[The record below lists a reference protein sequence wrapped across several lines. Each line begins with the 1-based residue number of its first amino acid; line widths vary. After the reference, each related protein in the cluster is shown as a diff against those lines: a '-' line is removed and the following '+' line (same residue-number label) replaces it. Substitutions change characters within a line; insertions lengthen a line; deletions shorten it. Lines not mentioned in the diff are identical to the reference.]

1 MPNLLLIAIV
11 LPWLFAAVLALL
23 PTGWGR
29 WASRLALAG
38 SLLTAGILTAAWRSL
53 PVASHLV
60 TIAEFDW
67 LPFWGGRLSVAYDGL
82 SFLFLL
88 LTAWI
93 AAVVVLFSGAYLPH
107 AQHAESGH
115 RRESSYYALL
125 SAFTGSMFGLLFAG
139 HLLQFYVFWELT
151 SLASF
156 LLIGFWHHKDGARE
170 GALRSL
176 AMTTAG
182 SVLMLVGLIGLGLS
196 SGAWSFTDL
205 LVPGRVGENTRWLA
219 VWAALIVAGALAKSA
234 QAPFSSWLPGAM
246 AAPTPVS
253 AYLHSA
259 ALIASGI
266 YLLARFFPL
275 LSGTFTWHWLLIASG
290 LVGGLL
296 GGLIALRQSELKAML
311 AYSTVSQYAFIVL
324 AFGIGTQTGAQ
335 AGLYAFFV
343 HAFIKAGLFLVSGAV
358 TYLTGEKRFEALG
371 GLARRQPVLAVLAV
385 VLALSLGGVPIFGG
399 FYYKEELLHAALEHD
414 AWLLL
419 GALLAGGGLT
429 FLYMMRFFNEIFRG
443 DMPGPLHAER
453 LPVTMTVA
461 IALLAGVSLAAGV
474 APNWMN
480 RALLDPAIASVL
492 GHPAPFTIELKFS
505 GLLLLSLVVL
515 ACASGLWVL
524 WRRGVVPEEWL
535 CKLPARF
542 AFGGNRMLAWYDD
555 ASEALLGLHDG
566 NLRHYLRWEL
576 CAAALLTIGC
586 WWGFSWGI
594 LPVPMRFELGITL
607 MLAAMLLAAAATIWL
622 RYHVLA
628 VIALTISGYSLA
640 VVFALMHA
648 PDVALAQVLVETLA
662 TFSIVV
668 ALNQSRQINP
678 QETRILTAGRRDWG
692 RWCISLGV
700 GGLVGWLTYWVGGHA
715 PSSSMGERYAAEGY
729 ALSGMLD
736 LVTAILTDFRAL
748 DTAIEILVFA
758 SAALA
763 VMALFRREEVP
774 HE

>member
-1 MPNLLLIAIV
+1 MPNLLLVAIA
-11 LPWLFAAVLALL
+11 LPWAFAVLLALL
-23 PTGWGR
+23 PSPLDR
-29 WASRLALAG
+29 WASRLGLFS
-38 SLLTAGILTAAWRSL
+38 SLMTAGCLTLAWRSIPATWQL
-53 PVASHLV
+53 VSVAS
-60 TIAEFDW
+60 FDW
-67 LPFWGGRLSVAYDGL
+67 LPFFGGRFSVAYDGL

-93 AAVVVLFSGAYLPH
+93 AAVVTLFSGAYLPH
-107 AQHAESGH
+107 AQHAESSD
-115 RRESSYYALL
+115 RRDASYYALL
-125 SAFTGSMFGLLFAG
+125 SAFTGCMFGLLLAG
-139 HLLQFYVFWELT
+139 HLLPFYVFWELT
-151 SLASF
+151 SLVSF
-156 LLIGFWHHKDGARE
+156 LLIGYWRHKPAARE

-176 AMTTAG
+176 TMTTAG
-182 SVLMLVGLIGLGLS
+182 SVLMLLGLVGLGLAT
-196 SGAWSFTDL
+196 GAWSFPEL
-205 LVPGRVGENTRWLA
+205 LVPGRVGPHTPWLA
-219 VWAALIVAGALAKSA
+219 VWAALIVAGGLAKSA
-234 QAPFSSWLPGAM
+234 QVPFSSWLPGAM

-275 LSGTFTWHWLLIASG
+275 LSGTPTWHWLLISAG
-290 LVGGLL
+290 LIGGLL
-296 GGLIALRQSELKAML
+296 GGLIALRQAELKAML

-324 AFGIGTQTGAQ
+324 AFGLGTPTGAQ

-371 GLARRQPVLAVLAV
+371 GLARHHPGLALLAV

-399 FYYKEELLHAALEHD
+399 FYYKEELLHAALEND

-443 DMPGPLHAER
+443 DMPGPLHTER
-453 LPVTMTVA
+453 LPVTMTLA
-461 IALLAGVSLAAGV
+461 IALLAGVSMVAGV
-474 APNWMN
+474 APNRMN
-480 RALLDPAIASVL
+480 EALLDPAIASVL
-492 GHPAPFTIELKFS
+492 GYPAPYTIELKFS

-515 ACASGLWVL
+515 AGAAILWAL

-542 AFGGNRMLAWYDD
+542 AFGGQRLLGWYSAAAD
-555 ASEALLGLHDG
+555 ALLDLHDG

-586 WWGFSWGI
+586 WWGLSWGP
-594 LPVPMRFELGITL
+594 LPVPARFDLGITL
-607 MLAAMLLAAAATIWL
+607 MLTVVLLAAIATIWM

-628 VIALTISGYSLA
+628 VIALTISGYALA
-640 VVFALMHA
+640 VVFALMRA

-668 ALNQSRQINP
+668 ALNQSQQINP

-692 RWCISLGV
+692 RWSLSLGV
-700 GGLVGWLTYWVGGHA
+700 GGLIGWLTYWVGGHV
-715 PSSSMGERYAAEGY
+715 PVDSMGERYAADGH
-729 ALSGMLD
+729 ALTGMFD